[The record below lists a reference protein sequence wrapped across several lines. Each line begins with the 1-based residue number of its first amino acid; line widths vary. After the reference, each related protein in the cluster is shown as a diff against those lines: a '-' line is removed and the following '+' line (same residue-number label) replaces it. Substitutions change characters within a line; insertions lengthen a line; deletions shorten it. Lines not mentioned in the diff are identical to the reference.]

1 MQSRHVQHQ
10 ILLYFSL
17 YNIYPTLKININY
30 VWFMIPKLDQISYR
44 LKMSNL
50 GEIFY
55 GETAGIQMDVLNDR
69 IRGRQLVV
77 NLNLNK
83 VF

>member
-1 MQSRHVQHQ
+1 
-10 ILLYFSL
+10 
-17 YNIYPTLKININY
+17 
-30 VWFMIPKLDQISYR
+30 MIPKLDQISYR